1 LHGRYA
7 REYRIILSKVILII
21 QDKDGGIMQTSVV
34 KVTEDANK
42 DVGIYEEAGRILR
55 EGGLVA
61 FPTETVYGL
70 GGNGLDESASR
81 KIYAAKGR
89 PSDNPLILHIADT
102 KMLYEIAEE
111 VSDTARK
118 LIDAFWPGPLTIVF
132 KKAKNVPYETTGGL
146 DSVAVR
152 MPSHPVAAAMIRAA
166 GVPIA
171 APSANV
177 SGRPSPT
184 LAKHVEEDMTGK
196 IEMIID
202 GGSVGIGI
210 ESTIVDMTGE
220 EPVILR
226 PGYVTKEMM
235 EAVIGAVG
243 VDPTL
248 MIKPS
253 EDLRPKAPGMK
264 YRHYAPKAELTLYE
278 GSIDRVA
285 KAVWEQ
291 TIESLKQGAR
301 VAIIATEETKAV
313 YDGFIAEAE
322 AKEVG
327 CNIDRNCEFILL
339 GSRLDAESIA
349 RNLYAALREC
359 DEKQVDYIFSETFS
373 LENFGQAI
381 MNRLRK
387 AAGYNII
394 NLND

>member
-1 LHGRYA
+1 MRRRYA
-7 REYRIILSKVILII
+7 REYRIILSKII
-21 QDKDGGIMQTSVV
+21 QDKDGGIMQTIVV
-34 KVTEDANK
+34 KVTEDVNK
-42 DVGIYEEAGRILR
+42 DVEIYEEAGRILR

-70 GGNGLDESASR
+70 GGNGLDEGASR

-102 KMLYEIAEE
+102 KLLYEITEE
-111 VSDTARK
+111 VSDKARK
-118 LIDAFWPGPLTIVF
+118 LIEAFWPGPLTIVF
-132 KKAKNVPYETTGGL
+132 KKAKKVPYETTGGL

-152 MPSHPVAAAMIRAA
+152 MPSHPVAATMIRAA

-184 LAKHVEEDMTGK
+184 LAKHVEEDLTGK

-235 EAVIGAVG
+235 EAVIGDVG

-248 MIKPS
+248 MTKPS

-285 KAVWEQ
+285 RTVWEQ
-291 TIESLKQGAR
+291 TTDKIKQGAR

-313 YDGFIAEAE
+313 YDDLAAQAEAE
-322 AKEVG
+322 GLG
-327 CNIDRNCEFILL
+327 CSIDQSCEFIML
-339 GSRLDAESIA
+339 GSRLDAEGIA
-349 RNLYAALREC
+349 RKLYAALREC
-359 DEKQVDYIFSETFS
+359 DERKVDYIFSETFS

>member
-1 LHGRYA
+1 M
-7 REYRIILSKVILII
+7 
-21 QDKDGGIMQTSVV
+21 IMQTKVI
-34 KVTEDANK
+34 KVTEDIKK
-42 DVGIYEEAGRILR
+42 DERIYEEAGRILR

-70 GGNGLDESASR
+70 GGNGLDPDASK

-89 PSDNPLILHIADT
+89 PSDNPLILHIADVG
-102 KMLYEIAEE
+102 MLYDIAED
-111 VSDTARK
+111 VSDKAHK
-118 LIDAFWPGPLTIVF
+118 LIEAFWPGPLTMVF
-132 KKAKNVPYETTGGL
+132 KKADKVPYTTTGGL

-184 LAKHVEEDMTGK
+184 LAKHVVEDMDGR

-202 GGSVGIGI
+202 GGNIAIGI
-210 ESTIVDMTGE
+210 ESTIVDMTSE
-220 EPVILR
+220 PPVILR
-226 PGYVTKEMM
+226 PGYVTKAMM
-235 EAVIGAVG
+235 EEVIGEVSL
-243 VDPTL
+243 DPTL
-248 MIKPS
+248 LIKPT

-278 GSIDRVA
+278 GSVEKVAGVIWEQALDKLAEDKRVA
-285 KAVWEQ
+285 V
-291 TIESLKQGAR
+291 
-301 VAIIATEETKAV
+301 IATKESKVV
-313 YDGFIAEAE
+313 YDKLVSEAE
-322 AKEVG
+322 SAGKIQS
-327 CNIDRNCEFILL
+327 NDNNLDFILL
-339 GSRLDAESIA
+339 GSRQDEESIA

-359 DEKQVDYIFSETFS
+359 DERQVDYIYSETFS